1 MPVTTRS
8 CPRSSSRSGPE
19 TITEI
24 SYPRILRCGDSA
36 IGIEFSDTVSEA
48 ANLKVLSLDASLADA
63 PIDGIL
69 ETIPTYRS
77 LTVFYDPKIVRGAAL
92 GEQLL
97 QRAARD
103 AAAPDTGRPL
113 EFPVFYGG
121 EHQADLDEIAQL
133 KNIAEADVIALH
145 SSAEY
150 RVYMIGFAPGF
161 AYLGGLPEILH
172 TPRLAVPRQRIEAGG
187 IGIGGRQSSINS
199 VPGPSGWRFIG
210 RTPFKLFDPAR
221 TEAFLLRAGDRITF
235 RSIDME
241 EARDLDAQV
250 AAGTARLRELVR

>member
-1 MPVTTRS
+1 MPVTPRPG
-8 CPRSSSRSGPE
+8 PRSGSE

-24 SYPRILRCGDSA
+24 SYPRILRCGDRA
-36 IGIEFSDTVSEA
+36 IGIEFSDTVSKA
-48 ANLKVLSLDASLADA
+48 ANLKVLSLDASLAA
-63 PIDGIL
+63 EPIDGVL

-77 LTVFYDPKIVRGAAL
+77 LTVIYEPKIVRGASL
-92 GEQLL
+92 GAQLL
-97 QRAARD
+97 QRAAQD
-103 AAAPDTGRPL
+103 AAAPDTGRLL

-121 EHQADLDEIAQL
+121 EHQADLDEIAEL
-133 KNIAEADVIALH
+133 KNTTAADVIALH

-172 TPRLAVPRQRIEAGG
+172 TPRLAVPRQRIEAGA

-210 RTPFKLFDPAR
+210 STPFKLFDPTR
-221 TEAFLLRAGDRITF
+221 TEAFLLKAGDRITF
-235 RSIDME
+235 RSIDID
-241 EARDLDAQV
+241 EARELDEKV
-250 AAGTARLRELVR
+250 AAGTAELKEIAR